1 MSFFL
6 LWTCS
11 SSPLQSSETPN
22 RVYGAAYHIPPS
34 YVQAV
39 KAYLDI
45 REINGYSIQY
55 TDCYPMP
62 SAQSTHPSPI
72 PKCMVY
78 IGLPSNPQFLGRE
91 SPEDVA
97 GVIAAS
103 HGPSGANAEY
113 LFMLEE
119 SLASLGEESGD
130 SHIKDLATRVRLLL
144 AKNTNEKTGG
154 DYRGAM
160 EGEVRTSEA
169 GLAYA
174 AVERELERVRSGE
187 GGKPDEEAEKVV
199 SSNQ

>member
-1 MSFFL
+1 
-6 LWTCS
+6 
-11 SSPLQSSETPN
+11 
-22 RVYGAAYHIPPS
+22 
-34 YVQAV
+34 
-39 KAYLDI
+39 
-45 REINGYSIQY
+45 
-55 TDCYPMP
+55 MP
-62 SAQSTHPSPI
+62 SAQSTDPSPI
-72 PKCMVY
+72 TSCMVY

-130 SHIKDLATRVRLLL
+130 CHIKDLAPRVRLLL
-144 AKNTNEKTGG
+144 ARNANAKLGG
-154 DYRGAM
+154 EHKDAM
-160 EGEVRTSEA
+160 EGEMRISEA

-199 SSNQ
+199 SSNL

>member
-1 MSFFL
+1 
-6 LWTCS
+6 
-11 SSPLQSSETPN
+11 
-22 RVYGAAYHIPPS
+22 
-34 YVQAV
+34 
-39 KAYLDI
+39 
-45 REINGYSIQY
+45 
-55 TDCYPMP
+55 MP
-62 SAQSTHPSPI
+62 SAQSTHPSSI
-72 PKCMVY
+72 PNCMVY

-97 GVIAAS
+97 AVIAAS

-119 SLASLGEESGD
+119 SLASLGGESGD
-130 SHIKDLATRVRLLL
+130 CHIKDLATRVRLLL
-144 AKNTNEKTGG
+144 ARNANAKTGG

-160 EGEVRTSEA
+160 EGEMRTSDA

-199 SSNQ
+199 SSD